1 MPSIRSLCG
10 VLAGAA
16 LIFNTSAAVSQEWPT
31 RTVQVISQ
39 FSAGNASD
47 IVARIVLDQAFRQ
60 MGQSYII
67 ENRPGAGGTLGA
79 AAVAKSDPDGYMFL
93 LNSSTM
99 SSQVVLHKS
108 LPYDVLK
115 DFAYIAMFGVQPS
128 VLITA
133 PSKGYKSVA
142 DIVTAAKAK
151 PGALNFASA
160 GIGSASH
167 MAAERFRVSAKIDV
181 QHVPYKGP
189 VEAFTDVMAGR
200 LDYYYLPIA
209 PALPNIKSGKIV
221 ALAVSTPKRAPSLPD
236 VPTIVEAGYPD
247 ATYLFWGGISGPAK
261 TPRPIIDK
269 LHGEIQK
276 ALKDPGVQE
285 RLKQLGV
292 ETQAMSVD
300 DYAKFVHND
309 VTETVKLAKT
319 INLAPTN

>member
-1 MPSIRSLCG
+1 MPSFRSLCG
-10 VLAGAA
+10 VVTGAV
-16 LIFNTSAAVSQEWPT
+16 LIASTSAAVSQEWPT

-39 FSAGNASD
+39 FSAGNATD
-47 IVARIVLDQAFRQ
+47 IVARIVLDQVFRQ

-79 AAVAKSDPDGYMFL
+79 AAVAKADPDGYTLL

-99 SSQVVLHKS
+99 SSQIVLHKT
-108 LPYDVLK
+108 LPYDVVK
-115 DFAYIAMFGVQPS
+115 DFAPIALFGIQPS
-128 VLITA
+128 VLITS

-151 PGALNFASA
+151 PGTLNFASA
-160 GIGSASH
+160 GIGAASH
-167 MAAERFRVSAKIDV
+167 MAAERFRVSAKLDV
-181 QHVPYKGP
+181 QHIPYKGP

-200 LDYYYLPIA
+200 IDYYYLPIA
-209 PALPNIKSGKIV
+209 PALPNIQSGKIV

-247 ATYLFWGGISGPAK
+247 ATYLFWGGISGPANM
-261 TPRPIIDK
+261 PRAIIDK

-285 RLKQLGV
+285 KLAKLGV
-292 ETQAMSVD
+292 EIRPMSVD
-300 DYAKFVHND
+300 EYTKFVASD
-309 VTETVKLAKT
+309 VTETVKLAKA

>member
-1 MPSIRSLCG
+1 MSSFRRLHG
-10 VLAGAA
+10 VIAGAV
-16 LIFNTSAAVSQEWPT
+16 LIVSTTAAVSQEWPT

-39 FSAGNASD
+39 FSAGNATD

-79 AAVAKSDPDGYMFL
+79 AAVAKADPDGYMLL

-108 LPYDVLK
+108 LPYDVVK
-115 DFAYIAMFGVQPS
+115 DFAPIAMFGIQPS
-128 VLITA
+128 VLITS

-142 DIVTAAKAK
+142 EIVAAAKAK
-151 PGALNFASA
+151 PGTLNFASA
-160 GIGSASH
+160 GIGAASH

-181 QHVPYKGP
+181 QHVPYRGP

-200 LDYYYLPIA
+200 IDYYYLPIS
-209 PALPNIKSGKIV
+209 PALPNIKEGKIV
-221 ALAVSTPKRAPSLPD
+221 ALAVSTPKRAPALPD
-236 VPTIVEAGYPD
+236 VPSIVEAGYPD
-247 ATYLFWGGISGPAK
+247 ATYLFWGGISAPAK

-276 ALKDPGVQE
+276 ALQVPAVQE

-292 ETQAMSVD
+292 ATQAMSVD
-300 DYAKFVHND
+300 EYAKFVRDD
-309 VTETVKLAKT
+309 VTETVKLAKA

>member
-1 MPSIRSLCG
+1 MSAFRNLCG
-10 VLAGAA
+10 VIAGAV
-16 LIFNTSAAVSQEWPT
+16 LIAGSSAAVSQEWPT

-79 AAVAKSDPDGYMFL
+79 GAVAKADPDGYMLL

-99 SSQVVLHKS
+99 SSQVVLHKN

-115 DFAYIAMFGVQPS
+115 DFAYIAMFGIQPS
-128 VLITA
+128 VLITS
-133 PSKGYKSVA
+133 PSKGYKTVA
-142 DIVTAAKAK
+142 DIIAAAKAK
-151 PGALNFASA
+151 PGTLNFASA

-189 VEAFTDVMAGR
+189 IEAFTDVMAGR
-200 LDYYYLPIA
+200 LDYYYLPIS
-209 PALPNIKSGKIV
+209 PALPNIKEGKIV
-221 ALAVSTPKRAPSLPD
+221 ALAVSTPKRAPALPD

-261 TPRPIIDK
+261 MPRAIIDK

-276 ALKDPGVQE
+276 ALQVPAVQD

-292 ETQAMSVD
+292 QTQPMSID
-300 DYAKFVHND
+300 EYAKFVRDD
-309 VTETVKLAKT
+309 VTATVKLAKD
-319 INLAPTN
+319 INLVPTN

>member
-1 MPSIRSLCG
+1 MSSIRKLYG
-10 VLAGAA
+10 VLAGAV
-16 LIFNTSAAVSQEWPT
+16 LISSSTVAVAQEWPT

-79 AAVAKSDPDGYMFL
+79 GAVAKADPDGYMLL

-115 DFAYIAMFGVQPS
+115 DFAYIAMFGIQPS
-128 VLITA
+128 VLITS
-133 PSKGYKSVA
+133 PSKPYKTVA
-142 DIVTAAKAK
+142 DIVAAAKAK
-151 PGALNFASA
+151 PGTLNFASA

-200 LDYYYLPIA
+200 LDYYYLPIS
-209 PALPNIKSGKIV
+209 PALPNIKEGKIV
-221 ALAVSTPKRAPSLPD
+221 ALAVSTPKRAPALPD

-261 TPRPIIDK
+261 TPRAIIDK

-276 ALKDPGVQE
+276 ALQVPAVQD

-292 ETQAMSVD
+292 QTQPMSVD
-300 DYAKFVHND
+300 EYAKFVGND
-309 VTETVKLAKT
+309 VTETVKLAKA

>member
-1 MPSIRSLCG
+1 MSSFRRLHG
-10 VLAGAA
+10 VIAGAV
-16 LIFNTSAAVSQEWPT
+16 LITSTSAAVSQEWPT

-79 AAVAKSDPDGYMFL
+79 AAVAKADPDGYMLL

-99 SSQVVLHKS
+99 SSQVVLHKA
-108 LPYDVLK
+108 LPYDVVK
-115 DFAYIAMFGVQPS
+115 DFAPIAMFGIQPS
-128 VLITA
+128 VLITS
-133 PSKGYKSVA
+133 PSKGYKTVA
-142 DIVTAAKAK
+142 EIVAAAKAK
-151 PGALNFASA
+151 PGTLNFASA
-160 GIGSASH
+160 GIGAASH

-200 LDYYYLPIA
+200 IDYYYLPIS
-209 PALPNIKSGKIV
+209 PALPNIKEGKIV
-221 ALAVSTPKRAPSLPD
+221 ALAVSTPKRAPALPD

-247 ATYLFWGGISGPAK
+247 ATYLFWGGISAPAK

-269 LHGEIQK
+269 LHGEIKK
-276 ALKDPGVQE
+276 ALQVPAVQE

-292 ETQAMSVD
+292 ETRAMSVD
-300 DYAKFVHND
+300 EYAKFVRDD
-309 VTETVKLAKT
+309 VTETVKLAKA